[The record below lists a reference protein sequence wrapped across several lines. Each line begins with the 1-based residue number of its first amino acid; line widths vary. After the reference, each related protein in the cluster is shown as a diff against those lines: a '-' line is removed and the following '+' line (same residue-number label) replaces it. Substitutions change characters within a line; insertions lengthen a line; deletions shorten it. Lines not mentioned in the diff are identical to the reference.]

1 MNKKKY
7 YKDVFI
13 HDTSFVD
20 DNVTIGQ
27 GTKIWHFS
35 HILQDCNIGKD
46 CSLGQNVVVGPR
58 VTIGNKVKIQN
69 NVSVYEGVTLEDG
82 VFCGPACVFTNVH
95 NPRSEIVR
103 KNEYKQTLIKKGV
116 TLGANCTIICGVT
129 IGAFAFIGAGAVISK
144 DVPSYALMV
153 GVPAKQI
160 GWMSEFGE
168 QLRLELTGDGEV
180 RCSHTHDLYVLKDS
194 QLTKQPSESS
204 AVPK

>member
-1 MNKKKY
+1 MNKKKD

-69 NVSVYEGVTLEDG
+69 NVSVYEGVTLEDS

-103 KNEYKQTLIKKGV
+103 KNEYKKTLIKRGV

-129 IGAFAFIGAGAVISK
+129 IGSFAFIGAGAVISK
-144 DVPSYALMV
+144 DVPSYALMA

-160 GWMSEFGE
+160 GWMSEYGE
-168 QLRLELTGDGEV
+168 KLDLPLTGNAKTL
-180 RCSHTHDLYVLKDS
+180 CKY
-194 QLTKQPSESS
+194 TKQQYQLQGNE
-204 AVPK
+204 VTKIV

>member
-1 MNKKKY
+1 MNKKY
-7 YKDVFI
+7 DYKDVFI

-20 DNVTIGQ
+20 DNVIIGQ

-35 HILQDCNIGKD
+35 HILQNCKIGKD

-82 VFCGPACVFTNVH
+82 VFCGPSCVFTNVH
-95 NPRSEIVR
+95 NPRAEIVR
-103 KNEYKQTLIKKGV
+103 KNEYKKTLIRRGV

-129 IGAFAFIGAGAVISK
+129 IGSFAFIGAGAVISK

-153 GVPAKQI
+153 GAPAKQV
-160 GWMSEFGE
+160 GWMSEYGE
-168 QLRLELTGDGEV
+168 KLDLPLTGNAETICKHTKQQYQLRGNEV
-180 RCSHTHDLYVLKDS
+180 
-194 QLTKQPSESS
+194 TKIG
-204 AVPK
+204 